1 MTALSAFVAVTILQP
16 DERSTVSPIA
26 VGRDH
31 HLCRA
36 YDHNRIL
43 LYPFLPWLSHASTQI
58 HTLLRSVILLSVRL
72 SLLLI
77 CILLLNFSLS
87 NSPLC
92 LLLCLSLIFAPHLH
106 SSQLYHPKPPHLS
119 TSFQPHF
126 PYASLLSAN
135 QTSLPQCC
143 THPGHC
149 PCPSPL

>member
-16 DERSTVSPIA
+16 DERSTVSPMA

-43 LYPFLPWLSHASTQI
+43 LYPSLPWLSHASTQI
-58 HTLLRSVILLSVRL
+58 HTLLRSVILPNVRL

-92 LLLCLSLIFAPHLH
+92 LLLCLSLIFAPHPH

-119 TSFQPHF
+119 TSFP
-126 PYASLLSAN
+126 A
-135 QTSLPQCC
+135 TLPVCISPFRKP
-143 THPGHC
+143 T
-149 PCPSPL
+149 PCNNAALTLGIVQRPSPL